1 MGMRVERA
9 GTGPPGFSLLTG
21 GDPVRFVSLT
31 YGFYRRIVVS
41 DDFSAPQPPAYGP
54 VSYTHLDVYKRQ
66 YHYFQSLNDLVI
78 TGPTNTNVM
87 DVRIFLVGAATV
99 REVHDELGKDN
110 GYTTT
115 LKQMQLM
122 MEKGLLLRA
131 QRFGSHVY
139 EASVPKEQT
148 QRQIAGDLLKR
159 AFGGSAKSLVMGAL
173 SAQPASREELAEI
186 RGMLDTFAKEK
197 GRSA

>member
-1 MGMRVERA
+1 MASSRSNR
-9 GTGPPGFSLLTG
+9 PPTALPT
-21 GDPVRFVSLT
+21 
-31 YGFYRRIVVS
+31 
-41 DDFSAPQPPAYGP
+41 AAE
-54 VSYTHLDVYKRQ
+54 LDILAVLWR
-66 YHYFQSLNDLVI
+66 L
-78 TGPTNTNVM
+78 
-87 DVRIFLVGAATV
+87 GAATV

-122 MEKGLLLRA
+122 MEKGLLIRGE
-131 QRFGSHVY
+131 RFGSHVY

-148 QRQIAGDLLKR
+148 QQQIAGDLLKR

-186 RGMLDTFAKEK
+186 RRMLDIFAKQK
-197 GRSA
+197 GRSS